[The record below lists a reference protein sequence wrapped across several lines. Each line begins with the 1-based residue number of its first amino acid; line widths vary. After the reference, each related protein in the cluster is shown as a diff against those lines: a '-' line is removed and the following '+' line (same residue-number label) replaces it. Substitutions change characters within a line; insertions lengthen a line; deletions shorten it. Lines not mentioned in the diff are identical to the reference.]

1 MYYEQA
7 IQLAERFPHTFTI
20 QYPPERALFRQHF
33 STSLPPLDVLR
44 TQILCEP
51 RMLLYVHVPFCA
63 AKCFYCNFAVDLG
76 KDESRKQRYVDA
88 LCGQLARVASLF
100 DPHVS
105 IPGIDIGGGT
115 PTLLSAAQLTQLLAA
130 LQPFLR
136 RAEVPHALSIE
147 TTPRVA
153 ATEPEKLAVL
163 RSGGVDRVSVGIQSS
178 NDETLAQV
186 NRRAQRSLGER
197 AVAGLLDA
205 GFRRVNVD
213 LVFAL
218 PGQTRAQ
225 FREDLRQVVALRPD
239 SITTYDCLYRG
250 QGRALP
256 QLSAERPDAAA
267 YGALYDMAYEL
278 LTGCGYVAPYG
289 SVNFSRHAAE
299 TGTSPYFEG
308 RLLDGLPYLGTGNY
322 ASSMLGPWWW
332 FGPAE
337 VEDYVARM
345 DAGDVLPASD
355 SYELPLAERVAKALL
370 LSLNFGVLD
379 PARFVRQ
386 FQTPIESVVGP
397 QLDLALRS
405 GWLERRDGVYGVR
418 AGRFHA
424 LPQIRALFYSAAA
437 VAWVAERGSLVP
449 APRLRVR

>member
-7 IQLAERFPHTFTI
+7 AELAERFPHTFTI

-33 STSLPPLDVLR
+33 GAALPPADALR
-44 TQILCEP
+44 EQIRREP
-51 RMLLYVHVPFCA
+51 RVLLYVHVPFCA

-76 KDESRKQRYVDA
+76 KDPARQQRYVDA
-88 LCGQLARVASLF
+88 LCGQLARVDALTGSV
-100 DPHVS
+100 P

-115 PTLLSAAQLTQLLAA
+115 PTLLSPAQLAQLLCA

-136 RAEVPHALSIE
+136 RAEIPHALSIE

-153 ATEPEKLAVL
+153 ATEPEKLSVL
-163 RSGGVDRVSVGIQSS
+163 REGGVARVSVGIQSS

-197 AVAGLLDA
+197 AVAGLLAA

-218 PGQTRAQ
+218 PGQTAAQ

-256 QLSAERPDAAA
+256 QLSAERPDAAT
-267 YGALYDMAYEL
+267 YGALYDLAYEL
-278 LTGCGYVAPYG
+278 LTGCGYAAPYG
-289 SVNFSRHAAE
+289 SVNFSRHAGE

-332 FGPAE
+332 FGPAA

-355 SYELPLAERVAKALL
+355 SYALPLAERVAKALL
-370 LSLNFGVLD
+370 LSLNFGFLD
-379 PARFVRQ
+379 PARFARQ
-386 FQTPIESVVGP
+386 FQIPLETAVGP
-397 QLDLALRS
+397 QLELALRR
-405 GWLERRDGVYGVR
+405 GWLEPQGGVYGVR
-418 AGRFHA
+418 PGRFHA

-437 VAWVAERGSLVP
+437 VAWVAARGSLVP
-449 APRLRVR
+449 APRLRGR